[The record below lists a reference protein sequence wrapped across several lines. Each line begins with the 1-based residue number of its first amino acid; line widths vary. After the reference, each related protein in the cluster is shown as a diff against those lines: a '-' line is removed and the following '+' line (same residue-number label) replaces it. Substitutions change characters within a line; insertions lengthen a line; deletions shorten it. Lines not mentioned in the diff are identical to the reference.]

1 MYSLPKP
8 LQKLIAELCK
18 LPSIG
23 SRSAER
29 LAFYLSSNP
38 ELSTEISQALQSV
51 RSELQTCKE
60 CFFISSAE
68 LCNICSATDRDKTK
82 VCVVEKPADVV
93 ALEQAGIYRGLY
105 HVLNGLWSPLKGRG
119 SENLRIKE
127 LQERLQRLQAEEVI
141 LATGSTVEGDATAIY
156 LAKIL
161 NEAGIKATRLAQGLP
176 KGGELEFLD
185 DLTLSRALSGRNQ
198 I

>member
-1 MYSLPKP
+1 MLPKP

-23 SRSAER
+23 NRSAER
-29 LAFYLSSNP
+29 LAFYLASNP
-38 ELSTEISQALQSV
+38 LLAKEISLAMQSVTNDLKLCESCYFISTEAQCS
-51 RSELQTCKE
+51 
-60 CFFISSAE
+60 
-68 LCNICSATDRDKTK
+68 ICSASGRDNTTI
-82 VCVVEKPADVV
+82 CIVEKPADVV

-105 HVLNGLWSPLKGRG
+105 HVLHGLWSPLKGRG
-119 SENLRIKE
+119 SENLRINE
-127 LQERLQRLQAEEVI
+127 LMTRIKNIGATEAI

-156 LAKIL
+156 LARLL
-161 NEAGIKATRLAQGLP
+161 NEQGIKATRLAQGLP